1 MAKAIR
7 RDSKPERTA
16 IIYTHAYDVLSEMQF
31 GKGSS
36 AVRLSKADVK
46 KTARQISRAFAH
58 FLGDKSLTRE
68 SEVYEFQRKY
78 DAFIAGLEKRGLHF
92 SPEKIARIAVLA
104 PNIITGDPKTTL
116 GNLFGSRDAKKG
128 IHHKGLIE
136 RIRDNG
142 ITLTNEDLERILVRA
157 PQWAYLSPDTV
168 IAKLF
173 GGKDR
178 DGNLHIGIFPALET
192 QFGKAKLTDKQKHDM
207 LVRNPQLAYQ
217 TGMIPN
223 LFGKRNA
230 KGKRTRLGLYDKLA
244 ALGANLTPQE
254 KAKLLADFPQLGSQ
268 RPDSSINRFLMKRHL
283 KFISGVRGRA
293 QAPVN
298 GQDMTNGVG
307 YYLFAIAACELVG
320 NTSSKIGSVNTY
332 EGTRNG
338 ILRSFGYLTR
348 SRLDAAVA
356 RHLKLDAKTAKRIR
370 AAAANDNL
378 EDSIKSKY
386 ALPNRTRKRL
396 LNGFIT
402 AERQIC
408 EYSRANIKHQLRH
421 GEEAIYGE
429 DRPDISR
436 TVFGTKLVNAAQ
448 NTSGKLSDDDVQS
461 AREHLYYRMHIMMN
475 TRRQTALNNG

>member
-16 IIYTHAYDVLSEMQF
+16 IVYTHCVDVLSAMRF
-31 GKGSS
+31 GKGSNTT
-36 AVRLSKADVK
+36 RLSDADIK
-46 KTARQISRAFAH
+46 KTARQISRAFGH
-58 FLGDKSLTRE
+58 FLGDKALTRE
-68 SEVYEFQRKY
+68 SEVYQFQRKY
-78 DAFIAGLEKRGLHF
+78 DAFIAGLEKRGLNF
-92 SPEKIARIAVLA
+92 SPEKIVRIAVLA
-104 PNIITGDPKTTL
+104 PNLITGDPETTL
-116 GNLFGSRDAKKG
+116 GNLFGTRDKKTG
-128 IHHKGLIE
+128 LRIKGLIE

-178 DGNLHIGIFPALET
+178 DGHTHIGVFPALET
-192 QFGKAKLTDKQKHDM
+192 QFGKTKLTERQKHDM

-217 TGMIPN
+217 TGMITN

-230 KGKRTRLGLYDKLA
+230 KGRRTRLGLYDKLA
-244 ALGANLTPQE
+244 ALGANLSPQE
-254 KAKLLADFPQLGSQ
+254 KVKLLADFPQLGSQ
-268 RPDSSINRFLMKRHL
+268 RPESSINRFLLKRHL
-283 KFISGVRGRA
+283 KFISGVRARA

-307 YYLFAIAACELVG
+307 YYLFGIVACELMG
-320 NTSSKIGSVNTY
+320 NTSNTIGSVNTY

-348 SRLDAAVA
+348 AGLDAAVA
-356 RHLKLDAKTAKRIR
+356 KHLGLDAKTAKRIR
-370 AAAANDNL
+370 NAAANDNR
-378 EDSIKSKY
+378 EDSVKSRY
-386 ALPNRTRKRL
+386 ALSNRQRNRL
-396 LNGFIT
+396 LDGFVR

-408 EYSRANIKHQLRH
+408 EYSRANIQHQLRH
-421 GEEAIYGE
+421 GEDAIYGE
-429 DRPDISR
+429 DRPHAAKII
-436 TVFGTKLVNAAQ
+436 FGARLVNLAQSGEDSAAAQ
-448 NTSGKLSDDDVQS
+448 K
-461 AREHLYYRMHIMMN
+461 AREELYYRMHIMMN